1 MNVVSLRPDRTLLVV
16 VVVMAIGALPL
27 ALSAA
32 WFAPALLVPVVACVW
47 VVRARVI
54 ADDSTLEVCNGLGV
68 SRVPWA
74 DVTGF
79 QVPERGPVTLLRAG
93 VKPLPL
99 TAVTRRQ
106 LPSLLAV
113 SKPT

>member
-1 MNVVSLRPDRTLLVV
+1 MNVVSLRPDRTLFVV
-16 VVVMAIGALPL
+16 IAVMALGALPL

-32 WFAPALLVPVVACVW
+32 WFAPALLVPVAACVW
-47 VVRARVI
+47 VARARVV
-54 ADDSTLEVCNGLGV
+54 ADDSTLEVCNGLAV
-68 SRVPWA
+68 VRMPWA
-74 DVTGF
+74 DVAGF
-79 QVPERGPVTLLRAG
+79 QVPERGPVKLLREGA
-93 VKPLPL
+93 KPLPL

>member
-1 MNVVSLRPDRTLLVV
+1 VNVVSLRPDRTLLVV
-16 VVVMAIGALPL
+16 VAVMAIGALPL

-32 WFAPALLVPVVACVW
+32 WFAPALLVPVVVGVW
-47 VVRARVI
+47 VVRARVV
-54 ADDSTLEVCNGLGV
+54 ADDRELEICNGL
-68 SRVPWA
+68 RVNRVAWA
-74 DVTGF
+74 DVTGIR
-79 QVPERGPVTLLRAG
+79 VPERGPVELLREG

-113 SKPT
+113 SKPR